1 MKKACLIND
10 FVAVGL
16 GVPALG
22 DCDLVH
28 LHTPCIDGN
37 QPNGSDGAV
46 TNEDFKVQGG
56 AMAAVGVGTGLG
68 AVYMTLV
75 KLL

>member
-16 GVPALG
+16 GVPALSE
-22 DCDLVH
+22 CDVVN
-28 LHTPCIDGN
+28 LHTPCVDGN
-37 QPNGSDGAV
+37 QVNGSDGEV
-46 TNEDFKVQGG
+46 TNQDLKVQGG

-75 KLL
+75 SLL